1 MVEYFQK
8 GLVVCDY
15 DRIIGFT
22 DRGAGGIMEIGLVD
36 ALSAK
41 QPEFQK
47 MLRLWNLMISIK

>member
-1 MVEYFQK
+1 M
-8 GLVVCDY
+8 CDY